1 MTKKL
6 LLYISIV
13 FLTNILFANTPP
25 TIFNFRID
33 SSEPDKVYFDSDK
46 PISGSNTVGFTISN
60 KSITG
65 ITISEGQLSN
75 HYITVSNKFTFW
87 DNNTIRYEGGSDI
100 SDSSNNGLI
109 EFTLSYIKNNIPEPE
124 ANDDRYVTTFASG
137 GGDGKSESSSWTLE
151 EAFDKANAGITV
163 WIKAGNYGNQN
174 LSLYNDGTAVSPL
187 KFIGYKNSPGDITK
201 NYYDYGKT
209 WSTSEMPTLTG
220 QSASNGHA
228 IQLRG
233 ANFVVFRNMQ
243 IKNYQFGIR
252 GNNSKNSNLVFQRI
266 NGHTFGKDLKTGN
279 DINASF
285 IAFTTYSSGSG
296 ERPWTSNNNM
306 KVLDCRNVNSSMAG
320 FTMFGDGN
328 NLIDGTKSYND
339 RTGQYARADYH
350 ISVNGHNNIVRN
362 CYAENFNNTES
373 NGSTHGIGVRGSS
386 NLNNT
391 YNLIEKSKAFNLQ
404 EAFYIRNYG
413 CEYNVIKDV
422 YVGNNGASSYED
434 RGGVWIWGGSNF
446 NIIERAIVE
455 NVDFGIGFF
464 DNAEEGNIKD
474 NTIGHDNIIRNS
486 VFKNTKYSIYVQ
498 SQNPSNTISLLKN
511 NMILNCTFDNSK
523 YFFRNIYS
531 NVQNLEIINC
541 NISNISGAVATYGNN
556 STLSGLIFE
565 NSNFWNSWGV
575 PQGSGNT
582 KLDPK
587 YLGEN
592 DLRLSPESPE
602 EIREGGLIVPEVK
615 FDIEKKVRK
624 GAYSIGAYQYGNN
637 TTGYIEV
644 NAGVDIEICEGNSTI
659 LTAIGEGTVLWSTGE
674 TSNSISVSPEETT
687 LYTVTLTNGD
697 NVGTDDVIVTVNGAA
712 SVSLEDD
719 KTICEGTDVTLT
731 AIGEGDFL
739 WSTGE
744 TTESITV
751 SPSETTTYTVTAS
764 TACDSIATDSIVI
777 NVNEKLNLNAGEDIG
792 ICASSEVTLT
802 AQGNGSLLWSTG
814 ETTQSIKVS
823 PSETTTYSVTATLGD
838 CSVTDEVIVSIV
850 ENPEISLGDDKTICE
865 GDEVI
870 LYAQGSGVVLWNTGE
885 TTQSISVSP
894 LVTTEYSV
902 VSTINCGD
910 TSVSVSDTL
919 VVKVNEIV
927 NLTTTEDMQICN
939 GSNIV
944 LTAESNSDVLWS
956 TGETT
961 SSINVSPSETQTYSV
976 TAGNGL
982 CSKTEEITITVTES
996 ASVSLGEDITIC
1008 YDEEVSLTAHGN
1020 GDFLWSTGETSA
1032 TIKVNPL
1039 ETTTYSVSA
1048 TSACGDT
1055 VMDEI
1060 VVNVNKELIVDAGE
1074 NKSICV
1080 GETVTLTANG
1090 NGNYLWSTGE
1100 TTKSITVSPTK
1111 PDTYWVSNSEGDCSV
1126 SDEVFVDVQKA
1137 ASVSLVEDF
1146 TICSGE
1152 VVTLIATGHGDYLW
1166 STGATTS
1173 SISVQPM
1180 ETTTYSI
1187 SASSNACT
1195 AHAVDEITIYV
1206 NESVMADAGND
1217 VSIEPGDSYTLT
1229 ASGGNS
1235 YLWSTG
1241 ETTASILV
1249 QPEATTVYSVEVGNG
1264 TSCSGTDDVT
1274 VTVQNIPLTI
1284 NEGEDIIICK
1294 GDELILNARGSSNYL
1309 WNTGDVGTAITVNP
1323 NTTTTYTVSAQKN
1336 GNLET
1341 VDVVVTVED
1350 CSSKRSVDYSIYPN
1364 PTDGLVNI
1372 NIPSQKEG
1380 VELIVSAINGKI
1392 VFRSEVKSDKN
1403 GIFTQINL
1411 SHLSNGIYLIKMIS
1425 DSFNQTKKIILL

>member
-6 LLYISIV
+6 LLCISIV
-13 FLTNILFANTPP
+13 FFTNILFASTPP
-25 TIFNFRID
+25 TIFNFRIE
-33 SSEPDKVYFDSDK
+33 SSQPDRVYFDSDK
-46 PISGSNTVGFTISN
+46 PIKGSNIVGFTISN
-60 KSITG
+60 KSISG
-65 ITISEGQLSN
+65 IIINEGQLSN
-75 HYITVSNKFTFW
+75 HYITVSNKFTYW

-100 SDSSNNGLI
+100 SDTNNNGLI
-109 EFTLSYIKNNIPEPE
+109 EFTLSYINNNIPEPE
-124 ANDDRYVTTFASG
+124 ANNDRYVTTSASG
-137 GGDGKSESSSWTLE
+137 GGDGKSENSAWTLE

-174 LSLYNDGTAVSPL
+174 LSIYNDGTSVSPL
-187 KFIGYKNSPGDITK
+187 KFIGYKNTPGDISK
-201 NYYDYGKT
+201 NYYDYGKK

-220 QSASNGHA
+220 KSASNGHA

-233 ANFVVFRNMQ
+233 INYVVFRNLQ
-243 IKNYQFGIR
+243 ITNYQFGIR
-252 GNNSKNSNLVFQRI
+252 ANNSHNSNLVFDRI
-266 NGHTFGKDLKTGN
+266 NGKTFGLDLNTGN
-279 DINASF
+279 DLNASF
-285 IAFTTYSSGSG
+285 MALITYVNGSG
-296 ERPWTSNNNM
+296 DRPFTSNNKM
-306 KVLDCRNVNSSMAG
+306 KVLNCRSVNASMGG
-320 FTMFGDGN
+320 FTLFGEGS
-328 NLIDGTKSYND
+328 NLIKGTKSYND
-339 RTGQYARADYH
+339 RIGIHERQDYQ
-350 ISVNGHNNIVRN
+350 ISVNGHNNIITD
-362 CYAENFNNTES
+362 CYIEQFNNTETS
-373 NGSTHGIGVRGSS
+373 GSTHGIGIRGSS
-386 NLNNT
+386 NLDNT
-391 YNLIEKSKAFNLQ
+391 YNLIEKSTAINF
-404 EAFYIRNYG
+404 EECFYIRNYG

-422 YVGNNGASSYED
+422 YAGNNGNSSYED
-434 RGGVWIWGGSNF
+434 RGGIFIWGGSNY
-446 NIIERAIVE
+446 NIIERVFVE
-455 NVDFGIGFF
+455 NQDHALCFF
-464 DNAEEGNIKD
+464 DNTEEGNINNND
-474 NTIGHDNIIRNS
+474 IGHDNIIRNS
-486 VFKNTKYSIYVQ
+486 VFKNSKYAIRAWGTKASNLTNTFIY
-498 SQNPSNTISLLKN
+498 N
-511 NMILNCTFDNSK
+511 NTFDNMDWFWRGST
-523 YFFRNIYS
+523 S
-531 NVQNLEIINC
+531 NVIVSGMNIINNQILNIDKSYVTSDSNFTGFTFQHNNFHNSWKIPSGVG
-541 NISNISGAVATYGNN
+541 NISVDPQLDNN
-556 STLSGLIFE
+556 LKPTLS
-565 NSNFWNSWGV
+565 S
-575 PQGSGNT
+575 
-582 KLDPK
+582 PK
-587 YLGEN
+587 T
-592 DLRLSPESPE
+592 
-602 EIREGGLIVPEVK
+602 ITEGGLIIPEVK
-615 FDIEKKVRK
+615 LDFEKKVR
-624 GAYSIGAYQYGNN
+624 YNYNTIGAYQYSED

-644 NAGVDIEICEGNSTI
+644 NAGVDVEICEGNSTI
-659 LTAIGEGTVLWSTGE
+659 LTAIGEGTILWNTGE

-687 LYTVTLTNGD
+687 SYSVTITNGD
-697 NVGTDDVIVTVNGAA
+697 NVGTDDVLVTVNGAPT
-712 SVSLEDD
+712 VSLEED
-719 KTICEGTDVTLT
+719 KTICNGSEVTLT
-731 AIGEGDFL
+731 ATGVGDFL

-744 TTESITV
+744 TTESIIV
-751 SPSETTTYTVTAS
+751 SPTETTTYTVTAS
-764 TACDSIATDSIVI
+764 TACDTMVSDSIVI
-777 NVNEKLNLNAGEDIG
+777 NVNEKLNLNVGEDIG
-792 ICASSEVTLT
+792 VCSGNEVTLT

-814 ETTQSIKVS
+814 ETTQSITVS
-823 PSETTTYSVTATLGD
+823 PTETTTFYVTATLGD

-850 ENPEISLGDDKTICE
+850 KNPEISLGDDKIICE
-865 GDEVI
+865 GDEVT
-870 LYAQGSGVVLWNTGE
+870 LYAQGSGIVLWNTGE
-885 TTQSISVSP
+885 TTKSISVSP

-910 TSVSVSDTL
+910 TSVSVSDTI

-939 GSNIV
+939 GSDIV

-961 SSINVSPSETQTYSV
+961 SSITVSPSETQTYSV
-976 TAGNGL
+976 TAGNGI
-982 CSKTEEITITVTES
+982 CGKTEEIIITVIET

-1008 YDEEVSLTAHGN
+1008 YDEEVSLTAYGN
-1020 GDFLWSTGETSA
+1020 GDILWSTGETSA

-1039 ETTTYSVSA
+1039 ETTIYSVSA

-1060 VVNVNKELIVDAGE
+1060 VINVNKELIVDAGDD
-1074 NKSICV
+1074 KSICV

-1100 TTKSITVSPTK
+1100 TTKIITVSPTK

-1152 VVTLIATGHGDYLW
+1152 EVTLIATGHGDYLW
-1166 STGATTS
+1166 NTGATTS

-1195 AHAVDEITIYV
+1195 ADAVDEITIYV

-1229 ASGGNS
+1229 ASGGSS

-1241 ETTASILV
+1241 ETTASIIV
-1249 QPEATTVYSVEVGNG
+1249 QPESTKVYSVEVGNG
-1264 TSCSGTDDVT
+1264 TSCSGTDEVK
-1274 VTVQNIPLTI
+1274 VSVEEIPLTI

-1309 WNTGDVGTAITVNP
+1309 WNTGEVGTAITVNP

-1411 SHLSNGIYLIKMIS
+1411 SHLSNGIYLVKMVS